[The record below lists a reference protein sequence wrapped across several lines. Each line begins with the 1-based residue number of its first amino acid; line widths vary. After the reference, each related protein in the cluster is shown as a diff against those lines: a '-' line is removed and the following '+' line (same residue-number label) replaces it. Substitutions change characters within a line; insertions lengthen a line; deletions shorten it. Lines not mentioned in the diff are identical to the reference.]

1 MENLTSELKVGLYN
15 LNVPILIELL
25 GMAPKHTG
33 LPVFLHPIDKDLIIK
48 K

>member
-1 MENLTSELKVGLYN
+1 MENFTSELKVGLYN
-15 LNVPILIELL
+15 FNVHVLIELL
-25 GMAPKHTG
+25 GMVPKHTG